1 MILPGQCICHQPQT
15 FTTNVDVSVEE
26 EPVHQEPVHKEQ
38 TDKSTEEEIDEMNR
52 AMKKVLRFKSELHE
66 SCIEELESM
75 EKMGL
80 PTYFLNSPWDMEEYE
95 KENTVSG

>member
-26 EPVHQEPVHKEQ
+26 EPVHKEPVHKEQ

-80 PTYFLNSPWDMEEYE
+80 PTYFLNSPWDREEYDNE
-95 KENTVSG
+95 KTVSG